1 MISLQPWEQAT
12 LLILGWCL
20 LTLLCFRT
28 ALRQRWHNRRAAQRN
43 LAVAPVMVDPVVVAY
58 ASEGGTAAALAGDL
72 AQKLEQGGE
81 AVSLLPLNQ
90 LSHNQ
95 LSLNQMSPQQL
106 AVSHRLLIIAST
118 YGDGEAPTNGQHFL
132 RRLQHSQRQGQHV
145 LQNVRYAVLAL
156 GDDDY
161 PQFCAFGL
169 QLHKQ
174 LQQAGA
180 QPMFDP
186 LCVNRLERQSLEQ
199 WQQQLAEQ
207 GFTVAD
213 TAQGCD
219 SAKEE
224 LTLEQRRWLN
234 PGSPG
239 TALYEL
245 HLSKPQHSHWQAGD
259 IARLWLAGRYR
270 DYSIASL
277 PEENHL
283 RLLVREQ
290 HHDNGEP
297 GLGSGWLC
305 QQWQPG
311 SASLFSLRNNPAFHA
326 PSTAVPLILIGNGT
340 GLAGLRAHLK
350 QRSLQNSQAPCWLLF
365 GERSPEHDRIWQQ
378 ELDHWYQSGVLT
390 ELDRCY
396 SRASCVAELPEQ
408 CGRSHSGYVQHAL
421 NSEKK
426 RLLQWL
432 KKGAAI
438 YVCGSRDGMASDID
452 QLLQQWLGKRATE
465 RLQQQGRY
473 RKDVY

>member
-1 MISLQPWEQAT
+1 MISLQPWGQAS

-20 LTLLCFRT
+20 LALWCFR
-28 ALRQRWHNRRAAQRN
+28 ASLRQRWHNRCAAHPD
-43 LAVAPVMVDPVVVAY
+43 LPVTLVAY
-58 ASEGGTAAALAGDL
+58 ASEGGTAAALAVDL
-72 AQKLEQGGE
+72 AQQLEQGGE

-90 LSHNQ
+90 LSR
-95 LSLNQMSPQQL
+95 QQL
-106 AVSHRLLIIAST
+106 AISRRLLIIAST
-118 YGDGEAPTNGQHFL
+118 CGDGEAPANGQHFL

-145 LQNVRYAVLAL
+145 VQDVRYAVLAL

-180 QPMFDP
+180 QPMFAP

-207 GFTVAD
+207 GFTLTGVAD
-213 TAQGCD
+213 SHAAT
-219 SAKEE
+219 EE
-224 LTLEQRRWLN
+224 LTLEQRLWLN

-239 TALYEL
+239 AALYEL
-245 HLSKPQHSHWQAGD
+245 HLSKPQHSNWQAGD

-311 SASLFSLRNNPAFHA
+311 STSLFSLRSNPAFHA
-326 PSTAVPLILIGNGT
+326 PPTAAPLILIGNGT

-350 QRSLQNSQAPCWLLF
+350 QRSLQNLQAPCWLLF

-396 SRASCVAELPEQ
+396 SRASGAAELPAL
-408 CGRSHSGYVQHAL
+408 CGRSHRGYVQHAL
-421 NSEKK
+421 QREQK
-426 RLLQWL
+426 RLRQWL
-432 KKGAAI
+432 KQGAAI
-438 YVCGSRDGMASDID
+438 YICGSRDGMASDID

>member
-1 MISLQPWEQAT
+1 MISLQPWGQAS

-20 LTLLCFRT
+20 LALWCFR
-28 ALRQRWHNRRAAQRN
+28 ASLRQRWHSRRAAHPD
-43 LAVAPVMVDPVVVAY
+43 LPATLVAY

-72 AQKLEQGGE
+72 AQQLEQGGE
-81 AVSLLPLNQ
+81 AVALLSLNQ
-90 LSHNQ
+90 LSR
-95 LSLNQMSPQQL
+95 QQL
-106 AVSHRLLIIAST
+106 AVSRRLLIIAST
-118 YGDGEAPTNGQHFL
+118 CGDGEAPANGQHFL
-132 RRLQHSQRQGQHV
+132 RRLQQALQQGQHL
-145 LQNVRYAVLAL
+145 LQDVRYAVLAL

-180 QPMFDP
+180 QPMFAP
-186 LCVNRLERQSLEQ
+186 LCVNRLERQSLEH

-207 GFTVAD
+207 GFSVAD

-219 SAKEE
+219 SVKEE
-224 LTLEQRRWLN
+224 LTLEQRLWLN

-239 TALYEL
+239 AALYEL

-283 RLLVREQ
+283 RLR
-290 HHDNGEP
+290 
-297 GLGSGWLC
+297 S
-305 QQWQPG
+305 
-311 SASLFSLRNNPAFHA
+311 NPAFHA
-326 PSTAVPLILIGNGT
+326 PPTAVPLILIGNGT

-396 SRASCVAELPEQ
+396 SRASGAAELPAL

-421 NSEKK
+421 QREQK
-426 RLLQWL
+426 RLRQWL
-432 KKGAAI
+432 KQDAAI
-438 YVCGSRDGMASDID
+438 YICGSRDGMASDID

>member
-1 MISLQPWEQAT
+1 MISLQPWGQAS
-12 LLILGWCL
+12 LLVLGWCL
-20 LTLLCFRT
+20 LTLWCFR
-28 ALRQRWHNRRAAQRN
+28 ASLRQRWHNRRAAHSD
-43 LAVAPVMVDPVVVAY
+43 LPATLVAY

-72 AQKLEQGGE
+72 AQQLEQGGE
-81 AVSLLPLNQ
+81 AVALLSLNQ
-90 LSHNQ
+90 LSR
-95 LSLNQMSPQQL
+95 QQL
-106 AVSHRLLIIAST
+106 AVSRRLLIIAST
-118 YGDGEAPTNGQHFL
+118 YGDGEAPANGQHFI
-132 RRLQHSQRQGQHV
+132 RRLQQALQQGQHL
-145 LQNVRYAVLAL
+145 LQDVRYAVLAL

-180 QPMFDP
+180 QPMFAP

-207 GFTVAD
+207 GFTLTGAVAD
-213 TAQGCD
+213 SHAATEA
-219 SAKEE
+219 
-224 LTLEQRRWLN
+224 LTLEQRLWLN

-239 TALYEL
+239 AALYEL
-245 HLSKPQHSHWQAGD
+245 HLSKPQHSNWQAGD

-290 HHDNGEP
+290 HHDNGDP

-311 SASLFSLRNNPAFHA
+311 STSLFSVRSNPAFHA
-326 PSTAVPLILIGNGT
+326 PPAAAPLILIGNGT

-378 ELDHWYQSGVLT
+378 ELDHWYQSGILT

-396 SRASCVAELPEQ
+396 SRASGAAELPAL
-408 CGRSHSGYVQHAL
+408 CGRSHRGYVQHAL
-421 NSEKK
+421 QREQK
-426 RLLQWL
+426 RLRQWL
-432 KKGAAI
+432 KQGAAI
-438 YVCGSRDGMASDID
+438 YICGSRDGMASDID

>member
-1 MISLQPWEQAT
+1 MTSLQPWEQAT
-12 LLILGWCL
+12 LLTLGWCL
-20 LTLLCFRT
+20 LTLWCFR
-28 ALRQRWHNRRAAQRN
+28 ASLRQRWRNHRAAQRN
-43 LAVAPVMVDPVVVAY
+43 PAVAPVIVAY
-58 ASEGGTAAALAGDL
+58 ASEGGSAAALAQRL
-72 AQKLEQGGE
+72 QQQLEQGGE
-81 AVSLLPLNQ
+81 AVAVLPLNQ
-90 LSHNQ
+90 L
-95 LSLNQMSPQQL
+95 SPQQL
-106 AVSHRLLIIAST
+106 AVSRQLLLIAST
-118 YGDGEAPTNGQHFL
+118 YGDGEAPANGQHFL

-145 LQNVRYAVLAL
+145 VQDVRYAVLAL

-169 QLHKQ
+169 LLYKQ
-174 LQQAGA
+174 LQQVGA
-180 QPMFDP
+180 QPMFAP
-186 LCVNRLERQSLEQ
+186 LCVNRLDRQSLEQ
-199 WQQQLAEQ
+199 WQQQLAGQ
-207 GFTVAD
+207 GFTLTEAAAD
-213 TAQGCD
+213 GHTETEA
-219 SAKEE
+219 
-224 LTLEQRRWLN
+224 LMLEQRLWLN

-239 TALYEL
+239 AALYEL
-245 HLSKPQHSHWQAGD
+245 HLSKPQHSTWQAGD

-311 SASLFSLRNNPAFHA
+311 STSRFSLRSNPAFHA
-326 PSTAVPLILIGNGT
+326 LPTAVPLILIGNGT
-340 GLAGLRAHLK
+340 GLGGLRAHLK

-396 SRASCVAELPEQ
+396 SRAFGAAELPAL
-408 CGRSHSGYVQHAL
+408 CGRTHSGYVQHAL
-421 NSEKK
+421 QREQK
-426 RLLQWL
+426 RLRQWL

-438 YVCGSRDGMASDID
+438 YICGSREGMACDID
-452 QLLQQWLGKRATE
+452 QRLQQWLGKRTCE